1 MASKL
6 HRRAASLAG
15 FLLAISLS
23 GCAASQSV
31 DSALLNVVYNHA
43 PPEAF
48 RIPLG
53 WNQVSG
59 PALARELQEVQEATG
74 GPSGADMGAFEPG
87 PGPLVGDF
95 LSFGI
100 TRPFMF
106 VEYGSLNATARRQ
119 MSDRELRDFF
129 LPVTAAARQKAAG
142 QGFPLAG
149 FRLIRGQVLTLGQ
162 GVHGIRETYDYTYTS
177 EGHTDTFDVDAVT
190 NAAHDAIF
198 LVVVHCTTAC
208 YGKYRTEIEASMS
221 SVTAVSLVPPPPMWA
236 GLVGR

>member
-1 MASKL
+1 MASKS
-6 HRRAASLAG
+6 HRFAAPLAG
-15 FLLAISLS
+15 FLLAVSLS

-31 DSALLNVVYNHA
+31 DSALLSVVYNHA
-43 PPEAF
+43 PPAAF
-48 RIPLG
+48 KIPLG

-59 PALARELQEVQEATG
+59 PALARELQEETG
-74 GPSGADMGAFEPG
+74 GSGGASMYAFEPG
-87 PGPLVGDF
+87 PGPLAGDF

-106 VEYGSLNATARRQ
+106 VEYGRLNSAARRQ
-119 MSDRELRDFF
+119 MSDGLLRDFF

-149 FRLIRGQVLTLGQ
+149 FRLIRDQVLTLGR
-162 GVHGIRETYDYTYTS
+162 GVYGVRDTYDYTGP
-177 EGHTDTFDVDAVT
+177 GHADTFDVDAVT
-190 NAAHDAIF
+190 NAAHDVIF

-221 SVTAVSLVPPPPMWA
+221 SVSAVSLVPAPPMWA

>member
-1 MASKL
+1 VASKS
-6 HRRAASLAG
+6 HRLAAPLAG
-15 FLLAISLS
+15 FLLTVGLS

-43 PPEAF
+43 PPAAF
-48 RIPLG
+48 KIPFG
-53 WNQVSG
+53 WNQVDG
-59 PALARELQEVQEATG
+59 PALARELQEVT
-74 GPSGADMGAFEPG
+74 GPSDGASAYAYEPG
-87 PGPLVGDF
+87 PGPLAGDF

-106 VEYGSLNATARRQ
+106 VEYGMLNATARRQ
-119 MSDRELRDFF
+119 MSDRELRDFY

-142 QGFPLAG
+142 QGFPLVG
-149 FRLIRGQVLTLGQ
+149 FRLIRDQVLTLGQ

-221 SVTAVSLVPPPPMWA
+221 SVSAVSLVPAPPMWA

>member
-1 MASKL
+1 MASKS

-31 DSALLNVVYNHA
+31 DSALLNVVYNQA

-59 PALARELQEVQEATG
+59 PALARELQEET
-74 GPSGADMGAFEPG
+74 GPSDGASAYAFEPG
-87 PGPLVGDF
+87 PGPLAGDF

-100 TRPFMF
+100 TRPFIF
-106 VEYGSLNATARRQ
+106 VEYGPLNATARRQ

-208 YGKYRTEIEASMS
+208 YRKYRAEIEASMS
-221 SVTAVSLVPPPPMWA
+221 SVTAVSLVPPRPMWA

>member
-1 MASKL
+1 MASKS
-6 HRRAASLAG
+6 HRFAAPLAG
-15 FLLAISLS
+15 FLLAVSLS

-31 DSALLNVVYNHA
+31 DSALLSVVYNHA
-43 PPEAF
+43 PPAAF
-48 RIPLG
+48 KIPLG

-59 PALARELQEVQEATG
+59 PALARELQEETG
-74 GPSGADMGAFEPG
+74 GSGGASTYAFEPG
-87 PGPLVGDF
+87 PGPLAGDF

-106 VEYGSLNATARRQ
+106 VEYGRLNSAARRQ
-119 MSDRELRDFF
+119 MSDGLLRDFF

-149 FRLIRGQVLTLGQ
+149 FRLIRDQVLTLGQ
-162 GVHGIRETYDYTYTS
+162 GVHGVRDTYDYTGP
-177 EGHTDTFDVDAVT
+177 GHTDTFDVDAVT
-190 NAAHDAIF
+190 NAAHDVIF

-221 SVTAVSLVPPPPMWA
+221 SVSAVSLVPAPPMWA

>member
-1 MASKL
+1 MASKS
-6 HRRAASLAG
+6 HRFAAPLAG
-15 FLLAISLS
+15 FLLAVSLS

-31 DSALLNVVYNHA
+31 DSALLSVVYNHA
-43 PPEAF
+43 PPAAF
-48 RIPLG
+48 KIPLG

-59 PALARELQEVQEATG
+59 PALARELQEETG
-74 GPSGADMGAFEPG
+74 GSGGASTYAFEPG
-87 PGPLVGDF
+87 PGPLAGDF

-106 VEYGSLNATARRQ
+106 VEYGRLNSAARRQ
-119 MSDRELRDFF
+119 MSDGLLRDFF

-149 FRLIRGQVLTLGQ
+149 FRLIRDQVLTLGH
-162 GVHGIRETYDYTYTS
+162 GVHGVRDTYDYTGP
-177 EGHTDTFDVDAVT
+177 GHTDTFDVDAVT
-190 NAAHDAIF
+190 NAAHDVIF

-221 SVTAVSLVPPPPMWA
+221 SVSAVSLVPAPPMWA

>member
-1 MASKL
+1 VASKS
-6 HRRAASLAG
+6 HRFAAPLAG
-15 FLLAISLS
+15 FLLAVSLS

-31 DSALLNVVYNHA
+31 DSALLSVVYSHA
-43 PPEAF
+43 PPAAF
-48 RIPLG
+48 KISLG

-59 PALARELQEVQEATG
+59 PALARELQVETG
-74 GPSGADMGAFEPG
+74 GSGGASTYAFELG
-87 PGPLVGDF
+87 PDPLAGDF

-106 VEYGSLNATARRQ
+106 VEYGRLNSAARRQ
-119 MSDRELRDFF
+119 MSDGLLRDFF

-142 QGFPLAG
+142 KGFPLAG
-149 FRLIRGQVLTLGQ
+149 FRLIRDQVLTLGQ
-162 GVHGIRETYDYTYTS
+162 GVHGVRDTYDYTGP
-177 EGHTDTFDVDAVT
+177 GHTDTFDVDAVT

-208 YGKYRTEIEASMS
+208 YGKYRTEIEVSMS
-221 SVTAVSLVPPPPMWA
+221 SVSAVSLVPAPPMWA

>member
-1 MASKL
+1 MASKS
-6 HRRAASLAG
+6 HRFAAPLAG
-15 FLLAISLS
+15 FLLAVSLS

-31 DSALLNVVYNHA
+31 DSALLSVVYNHA
-43 PPEAF
+43 PPAAF
-48 RIPLG
+48 KIPLG

-59 PALARELQEVQEATG
+59 PALARELQEETG
-74 GPSGADMGAFEPG
+74 GSDGASTYAFEPG
-87 PGPLVGDF
+87 PGPLAGDF

-106 VEYGSLNATARRQ
+106 VEYGRLNSAARRQ
-119 MSDRELRDFF
+119 MSDGLLRDFF

-149 FRLIRGQVLTLGQ
+149 FRLIRDQVLTLGQ
-162 GVHGIRETYDYTYTS
+162 GVHGVRDTYDYTGP
-177 EGHTDTFDVDAVT
+177 GHTDTFDVDAVT
-190 NAAHDAIF
+190 NAAHDVIF

-221 SVTAVSLVPPPPMWA
+221 SVSAVSLVPAPPMWA

>member
-1 MASKL
+1 MASKS
-6 HRRAASLAG
+6 HRCAVPLAG
-15 FLLAISLS
+15 FLLAVSLS
-23 GCAASQSV
+23 GCAAPQTV
-31 DSALLNVVYNHA
+31 DSALLNVVYSHA
-43 PPEAF
+43 PPAAF
-48 RIPLG
+48 TVPLG

-59 PALARELQEVQEATG
+59 PALARELRETTG
-74 GPSGADMGAFEPG
+74 GPGGASTGAFEPG
-87 PGPLVGDF
+87 PGPRAADF

-106 VEYGSLNATARRQ
+106 AEYGALNSAARRQ
-119 MSDRELRDFF
+119 MSDGQLRDFF
-129 LPVTAAARQKAAG
+129 LPVTAAARRKAAG

-149 FRLIRGQVLTLGQ
+149 FRLIRDQVLTLGH

-208 YGKYRTEIEASMS
+208 YGKYRTEIESSMS
-221 SVTAVSLVPPPPMWA
+221 SVSAVSLVPAPPMWA